1 MRPGEIQET
10 PNTRLP
16 PRHSCGGGR
25 SPPAQAAD
33 AQSGPARLA
42 AAWPGSAAARAA
54 GNCAGA
60 PGAARALAGGAQRLP
75 LHRFAPQA
83 DTFHCEGGA
92 VWRPPHFSSLGRAL
106 GHRLGPPE
114 GAGAPPACAR
124 RWSCLRPP
132 TPSG

>member
-83 DTFHCEGGA
+83 DTFHCRGVRRGGHPTLAHSAGPWDTASAPQRGLGLPRPVREGG
-92 VWRPPHFSSLGRAL
+92 
-106 GHRLGPPE
+106 
-114 GAGAPPACAR
+114 PA
-124 RWSCLRPP
+124 
-132 TPSG
+132 